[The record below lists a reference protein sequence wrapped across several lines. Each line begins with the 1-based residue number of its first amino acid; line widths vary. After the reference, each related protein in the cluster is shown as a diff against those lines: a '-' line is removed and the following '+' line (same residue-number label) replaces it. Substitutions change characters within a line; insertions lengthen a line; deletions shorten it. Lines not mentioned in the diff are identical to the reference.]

1 MKSKK
6 KLIVALSSFAFVLVA
21 AVVTVTAVLAA
32 ATQSVTSNVTVRY
45 SAKQVA
51 GTVSA
56 TYQVG
61 SAAAVDMT
69 TDGTSSGS
77 KTITYNGNETSSDP
91 RSLSPLAV
99 IDLGNTTATKD
110 GLLVGE
116 TVTFT
121 FTFTNTGSAEY
132 KATVSYEGTEKNVEV
147 AYDEDLTAG
156 DNDTH
161 YIVVP
166 AYNTETQTAGSVT
179 VTITV
184 TVVNVALNA
193 EFAGDFG
200 WALAAL

>member
-6 KLIVALSSFAFVLVA
+6 KLIIALSSFAFVLVA

-32 ATQSVTSNVTVRY
+32 ANQAITSNVTVRY

-61 SAAAVDMT
+61 SEAAVDMT
-69 TDGTSSGS
+69 TDGTSAGAKS
-77 KTITYNGNETSSDP
+77 ITYTGNETNKP
-91 RSLSPLAV
+91 GTLAPLDV
-99 IDLGNTTATKD
+99 ITLAAKEDTVNDK
-110 GLLVGE
+110 LVGE

-121 FTFTNTGSAEY
+121 FKFTNTGSADY
-132 KATVSYEGTEKNVEV
+132 TATVSYAGTQENVDV
-147 AYDEDLTAG
+147 VYDSELTAG
-156 DNDTH
+156 ESNTH
-161 YIVVP
+161 YVVVG
-166 AYNTETQTAGSVT
+166 AGETVS

-184 TVVNVALNA
+184 TVINVALDA
-193 EFAGDFG
+193 EFAGNFG

>member
-32 ATQSVTSNVTVRY
+32 ANQAITSNVTVRY

-61 SAAAVDMT
+61 SGDVLNMT
-69 TDGTSSGS
+69 TTGKADGATS
-77 KTITYNGNETSSDP
+77 ITYSGNETNKP
-91 RSLSPLAV
+91 GTLAPLDV
-99 IDLGNTTATKD
+99 ITLAAKEDTVNDK
-110 GLLVGE
+110 LVGE

-121 FTFTNTGSAEY
+121 FKFTNTGSAEY
-132 KATVSYEGTEKNVEV
+132 TATVSYAGTEENVAV
-147 AYDEDLTAG
+147 VYDSELTAG
-156 DNDTH
+156 EGNTH
-161 YIVVP
+161 YIVVG
-166 AYNTETQTAGSVT
+166 ADKTVE

-184 TVVNVALNA
+184 TVVNVALDA
-193 EFAGDFG
+193 EFAGAFG